1 MQDGFGAPVHGTS
14 DECCAQ
20 CLAMAGCTGF
30 AMTGGVCYFKN
41 GTTTLPKP
49 GVDTYLMRSSGE
61 LVRGGARLRL
71 GVGLELTQLLTQR
84 LRLLVALRVGGR
96 RRRLRDASTVR

>member
-1 MQDGFGAPVHGTS
+1 MTVHFAGSPPSPTPGDHCARFTHLANTDVQDGFGAPVHGTS

-20 CLAMAGCTGF
+20 CLAMAGCRGF
-30 AMTGGVCYFKN
+30 ATTGGVCYFKN

-61 LVRGGARLRL
+61 LVEAAVPPRSDHA
-71 GVGLELTQLLTQR
+71 LLP
-84 LRLLVALRVGGR
+84 
-96 RRRLRDASTVR
+96 